1 MATLRVRVVQKKRGG
16 SSTCFGLINN
26 AFFPSV
32 SCKKKKSKTLLKEI
46 IFQVEA
52 SVLLLFFKYSFQAG
66 DAIWFGNREPVK
78 Q

>member
-1 MATLRVRVVQKKRGG
+1 MP
-16 SSTCFGLINN
+16 
-26 AFFPSV
+26 FFLVFPA
-32 SCKKKKSKTLLKEI
+32 KKKKSKTLLKEI